1 MAGKIAMEK
10 GQVVKIL
17 TYYRNIDGEIRLY
30 QSLVDDLESYYDT
43 LGGVNIDGMPK
54 GQNHISN
61 PTEATALN
69 LPPDLRESIEM
80 YTEKISELRA
90 LKVQTL
96 KEVSRL
102 EHRMKA
108 VIVDYYLH
116 GLKWEQV
123 SARNHYSERQ
133 CKNIRNAAV
142 ESLAQ
147 RFSENA
153 VIAGFEIPA

>member
-1 MAGKIAMEK
+1 MAEKIAMEK

-54 GQNHISN
+54 GQNHISS

-102 EHRMKA
+102 EYRMKA

>member
-1 MAGKIAMEK
+1 MAEKIAMEK

-54 GQNHISN
+54 EQNHISN

>member
-1 MAGKIAMEK
+1 MAEKIAMEK

-54 GQNHISN
+54 GQNHISS